1 MNYRRVFAVAIGA
14 VAVPVICLAGPQY
27 TAQDIVG
34 HFNAPSPAAAEPDCP
49 AGSICIPK
57 KGTRAVCIGTGSA
70 CAQQEPVAA
79 APSAFDLLITF
90 DLGSDQLS
98 AQAKEN
104 LAEFARALQDPALAS
119 TSFNVDG
126 HTDARGSDEF
136 NKTLSERRAASVV
149 RYLEQ
154 LGVDSSRLRA
164 EGHGESLPRDAQDP
178 FAAINRRVEATI
190 RTQ

>member
-1 MNYRRVFAVAIGA
+1 MTYKRVFSVAVCA
-14 VAVPVICLAGPQY
+14 VAVPFFALAGPQY
-27 TAQDIVG
+27 SSQDVVG
-34 HFNAPSPAAAEPDCP
+34 YFNKPQPAEAEPDCP

-57 KGTRAVCIGTGSA
+57 KKTRAVCIGTGSA
-70 CAQQEPVAA
+70 CAQQEPVAS
-79 APSAFDLLITF
+79 APGAFDLLITF
-90 DLGSDQLS
+90 DLGSDQLT

-104 LAEFARALQDPALAS
+104 LTEFARALQDPALAS
-119 TSFNVDG
+119 TKFNVEG

-136 NKTLSERRAASVV
+136 NQKLSERRAAAVV

-154 LGVDSSRLRA
+154 LGVDNARLQA
-164 EGHGESLPRDAQDP
+164 AGYGEAKPRDTQDP